1 MAHNNDQKEPHKF
14 STINLSLPLF
24 FSSHSQTITSG
35 DFESY
40 PFLHKL
46 ILSYSNLTSIEED
59 ALGRLEMLTILHLD
73 HNKLT
78 QIPPSLPASLIK
90 LYMHNNLIMEVHSSD
105 LMNLINLQV
114 LDLSNNNL
122 IYMPQLTLP
131 ALITLSVR
139 FCGLESVER
148 AFLKTSRNL
157 RQLLIDG
164 NLIKCAQPPLVEI
177 EQCYDMQ
184 TLSNEYI
191 NDEYDTP
198 IDYDDSERKERHLNY
213 ISSYFPN
220 DGGIEKCGQWWWMTK
235 KNLTSFSEQT
245 VVPNCW
251 NEQKLIT
258 SFTRTNEIA
267 ETTPTTSEANDNKF
281 LQLQGIAHVEGAE
294 DKKGKNEGNL
304 SSETMNSA
312 NKTSKVLSS
321 SSSPKAIVNRQSIPT
336 AASIKNSQQLKVEK
350 LAATAPVSVKNNK
363 NNTITERKALN
374 NLILMKTKQFKT
386 EINSIQ
392 LSTSAAKSTI
402 TSSSNNDNND
412 NVKLF
417 DKFTLDA
424 IKDNNKS
431 KSNEGVNHQQH
442 TQLSDNKSQKNN
454 DDSANGPSLR
464 RNVSMVMMAE
474 GNNSIEA
481 TDQQQQQ
488 HMPINQTI
496 SEHWNA
502 IRVESLSHPGLFI
515 VFTISSLGVLFTFI
529 VVYVYRCNFINS
541 ARRHHRR
548 GGGGRHNGS
557 CEHIN
562 EGSTRDVLNDNF
574 NEEIRSF
581 TIETH
586 NQRCGAVEAG
596 SGCSNIGVVRDRNCN
611 LLTTSSATVNQCDLL
626 PMDIL
631 NSTLNQS
638 QADRSHISM
647 HLW

>member
-1 MAHNNDQKEPHKF
+1 ME
-14 STINLSLPLF
+14 L
-24 FSSHSQTITSG
+24 HS
-35 DFESY
+35 
-40 PFLHKL
+40 
-46 ILSYSNLTSIEED
+46 N
-59 ALGRLEMLTILHLD
+59 
-73 HNKLT
+73 
-78 QIPPSLPASLIK
+78 
-90 LYMHNNLIMEVHSSD
+90 D

-184 TLSNEYI
+184 TPSNEYI

-220 DGGIEKCGQWWWMTK
+220 DGGIEKCGQWWWMTT
-235 KNLTSFSEQT
+235 KNKTSFSELEGAT
-245 VVPNCW
+245 EIVPNCW

-267 ETTPTTSEANDNKF
+267 ETTPPTTSEANDNKF
-281 LQLQGIAHVEGAE
+281 HQLQGIAHVGGAE
-294 DKKGKNEGNL
+294 DTKGKNEANL
-304 SSETMNSA
+304 SSEKITMNST
-312 NKTSKVLSS
+312 NKASS
-321 SSSPKAIVNRQSIPT
+321 LSSSPKAIVNKQSIPT
-336 AASIKNSQQLKVEK
+336 AASMKNSQQLKVEK
-350 LAATAPVSVKNNK
+350 LAPVSVNDNK
-363 NNTITERKALN
+363 NPTTTIIERKALN

-392 LSTSAAKSTI
+392 LSTSDAKSTI
-402 TSSSNNDNND
+402 TSSSSTGSRSSKND

-442 TQLSDNKSQKNN
+442 TQLSDNKSQRDEN
-454 DDSANGPSLR
+454 DDGANGPSLR
-464 RNVSMVMMAE
+464 RNVSVVMMAE
-474 GNNSIEA
+474 GSGIEA
-481 TDQQQQQ
+481 TDQQQQ
-488 HMPINQTI
+488 HMAINQTI

-515 VFTISSLGVLFTFI
+515 VFTISSLGILFTFV

-541 ARRHHRR
+541 TRRHHRR
-548 GGGGRHNGS
+548 GHNGS

-562 EGSTRDVLNDNF
+562 NEGGTRDALGDNF

-586 NQRCGAVEAG
+586 NQRCGAVEVG
-596 SGCSNIGVVRDRNCN
+596 SGCSNVRVVRDRNCN
-611 LLTTSSATVNQCDLL
+611 LLTTTSSTVNQCDLL

-631 NSTLNQS
+631 NSTLSQS
-638 QADRSHISM
+638 QAERSHLSM

>member
-1 MAHNNDQKEPHKF
+1 ME
-14 STINLSLPLF
+14 L
-24 FSSHSQTITSG
+24 HS
-35 DFESY
+35 
-40 PFLHKL
+40 
-46 ILSYSNLTSIEED
+46 N
-59 ALGRLEMLTILHLD
+59 
-73 HNKLT
+73 
-78 QIPPSLPASLIK
+78 
-90 LYMHNNLIMEVHSSD
+90 D

-220 DGGIEKCGQWWWMTK
+220 DGGIEKCGQWRWMTK
-235 KNLTSFSEQT
+235 KNTTSFSELEGT
-245 VVPNCW
+245 KYTVPNCW

-258 SFTRTNEIA
+258 SFTRTNEKA
-267 ETTPTTSEANDNKF
+267 ETTPPSPPTTTSEVNDNKF
-281 LQLQGIAHVEGAE
+281 QQLQGIAYVGGVE
-294 DKKGKNEGNL
+294 DKKGKNERNL
-304 SSETMNSA
+304 SSETMTMNSA
-312 NKTSKVLSS
+312 NKTSIASSS

-336 AASIKNSQQLKVEK
+336 TASIKNSQQSKVEK
-350 LAATAPVSVKNNK
+350 LAATAPVSVNNNK
-363 NNTITERKALN
+363 NLTTNNITERKALN

-386 EINSIQ
+386 EINNIQ
-392 LSTSAAKSTI
+392 LSTSDAKTTI
-402 TSSSNNDNND
+402 TSSLKGNSNND

-417 DKFTLDA
+417 DKFTLDV

-431 KSNEGVNHQQH
+431 KSNEGVNHQQQH
-442 TQLSDNKSQKNN
+442 TQLNDNKSQK
-454 DDSANGPSLR
+454 DDDDDGTNEPSLR
-464 RNVSMVMMAE
+464 RNVSMVMMAD
-474 GNNSIEA
+474 GSSNNGIEA

-488 HMPINQTI
+488 QHTTINQTI

-515 VFTISSLGVLFTFI
+515 VFTISSLGVLFTFV

-548 GGGGRHNGS
+548 RGGGRHNGS

-562 EGSTRDVLNDNF
+562 EGSARDVLNDNF

-611 LLTTSSATVNQCDLL
+611 NLLTTTTSTVNQCDLL